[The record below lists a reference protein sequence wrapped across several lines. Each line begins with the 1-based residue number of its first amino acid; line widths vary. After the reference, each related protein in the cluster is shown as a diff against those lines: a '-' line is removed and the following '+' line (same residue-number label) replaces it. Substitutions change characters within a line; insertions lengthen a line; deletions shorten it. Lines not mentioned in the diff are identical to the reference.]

1 MLYIVPTPIGNLED
15 FTFRSLR
22 ILKEVDLILVENYK
36 VSKKLLD
43 FYHIKN
49 NINKYH
55 IYNEHKIVPYL
66 ITKIK
71 EGKKLA
77 LISNAGTPSISDPGF
92 LLIRSCIKASIYIE
106 CLPGPTAF
114 VPALVCS
121 GISTNEFTFIGFLPK
136 KKRKI
141 KLENLSKENRTVIL
155 YESPHRLL
163 QTLNDIKYFFGSKR
177 NIAICKEISKYFQNI
192 SRGNIE
198 KMILYY
204 KNIKKILGEYTIII
218 EKVLKKN

>member
-22 ILKEVDLILVENYK
+22 VLKEVDLILVESYK
-36 VSKKLLD
+36 VSKKLLN

-49 NINKYH
+49 HLNKYH
-55 IYNEHKIVPYL
+55 IYNEHKIIPSL
-66 ITKIK
+66 IKKIK
-71 EGKKLA
+71 KGKKLA

-92 LLIRSCIKASIYIE
+92 LLIRSCIQASIPIE

-114 VPALVCS
+114 IPALVCS
-121 GISTNEFTFIGFLPK
+121 GLSTNEFIFIGFLPK

-141 KLENLSKENRTVIL
+141 KLENLSKENRTIIF

-163 QTLNDIKYFFGSKR
+163 QTLNDMKYFFGSKR
-177 NIAICKEISKYFQNI
+177 NIVICKEISKYFQNI

-198 KMILYY
+198 KMILYF
-204 KNIKKILGEYTIII
+204 KNVKKILGEYTIII
-218 EKVLKKN
+218 EKNSKK

>member
-22 ILKEVDLILVENYK
+22 TLKEVDLILVESYR

-43 FYHIKN
+43 FYKIKN

-55 IYNEHKIVPYL
+55 IYNEHKIIPS
-66 ITKIK
+66 IIKKIK

-92 LLIRSCIKASIYIE
+92 LLIKSCINARIPIE

-114 VPALVCS
+114 IPALVCS
-121 GISTNEFTFIGFLPK
+121 GIPTHEFIFIGFLPK
-136 KKRKI
+136 RKRKM
-141 KLENLSKENRTVIL
+141 KLENLSKENRTIIL

-163 QTLNDIKYFFGSKR
+163 QTLNDIKSFFGSKR
-177 NIAICKEISKYFQNI
+177 NIVICKEISKYFQNI
-192 SRGNIE
+192 LRGNIE
-198 KMILYY
+198 KIIIHYQ
-204 KNIKKILGEYTIII
+204 NIKKILGEYTIII
-218 EKVLKKN
+218 DKNLEK